1 MRYDPEFHRY
11 VAQGRYRPPRQWLN
25 YPGSGATIRPRPR
38 VVRRWRFG
46 GKQIRILLLAVLL
59 GALTWSQLPSN
70 DRAPA
75 KPVAAARVAR

>member
-11 VAQGRYRPPRQWLN
+11 VALGRYRPPRQWLN

-46 GKQIRILLLAVLL
+46 GTPIRIVLLAAAV
-59 GALTWSQLPSN
+59 GALAWSQLPSN
-70 DRAPA
+70 GRTPA
-75 KPVAAARVAR
+75 KPVAAARAAR